1 MWRALSISYLQAISF
16 PQPHTLQLK
25 VSFSVMT
32 SAWHHVAFSA
42 FLPLESLGLWHAQ
55 SGNRLEGD
63 AQGKA
68 NCALFIYFG
77 QEGHKGVPL
86 LNDLSWWLAHFYFNP
101 KLSEVSSK
109 GNASKTVPN
118 QIPSTQEVSL
128 QAQSAQL
135 QLFCSYSNYYRCSC
149 SERAPMISGLVWGW
163 TIHYFLP

>member
-1 MWRALSISYLQAISF
+1 MLALVKMELQSTLVTWCAAMSCQCCSCEDVKSTKYLLSYLQAISF

-77 QEGHKGVPL
+77 QEGHKGMPF

-128 QAQSAQL
+128 QAQS
-135 QLFCSYSNYYRCSC
+135 
-149 SERAPMISGLVWGW
+149 
-163 TIHYFLP
+163 